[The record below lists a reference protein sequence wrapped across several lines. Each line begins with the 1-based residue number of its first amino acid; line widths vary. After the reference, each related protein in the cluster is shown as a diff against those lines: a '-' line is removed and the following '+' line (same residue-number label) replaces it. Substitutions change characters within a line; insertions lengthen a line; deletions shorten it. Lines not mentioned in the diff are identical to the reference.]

1 MLSTGSS
8 VSPQYLRLG
17 SLQFTAIVVIVAYTN
32 KKQVTLTAKYQAFFS
47 PTKALGSVVSL
58 LVRRSSATLPRP
70 TYSLIE
76 IQKGTV
82 LDSPLYHVLLPS
94 VGTSP

>member
-32 KKQVTLTAKYQAFFS
+32 KKQVTLTAKY
-47 PTKALGSVVSL
+47 
-58 LVRRSSATLPRP
+58 
-70 TYSLIE
+70 
-76 IQKGTV
+76 
-82 LDSPLYHVLLPS
+82 
-94 VGTSP
+94 